1 MKIRC
6 LSTLGLLSLLA
17 RRGPKPGR
25 FRHSALALFWTLC
38 TVFPCAAAGLAE
50 DTPAPPVDIQAET
63 IFRGGYIVTV
73 DPKQPEVQ
81 ALAIAQGKII
91 AVGDEKTVMQR
102 RGTGTKVIDLQGKT
116 LMPGFVEP
124 HTHMMQTALDI
135 YMVEN
140 LSSFKVP
147 MNPGTIPQIQEDLK
161 KALKKV
167 PVGGW
172 LIAFGVDPSRANPF
186 MASLDATTLDAV
198 STKVPIFVLNQSGH
212 IAYVNHRAI
221 ELAGITPNTPNP
233 KGGVYERVGGGETG
247 ELTGVLQEGPAY
259 RAFQEKIKI
268 PTDGGVWLEAL
279 RQTYK
284 SVAEAGVTT
293 ATEMTLGAVTGSIS
307 QELDLLEGMGAE
319 LETPLRIRA
328 YVFADVITPEQPLK
342 IKPSHGK
349 NDLFKVIGIKFIAD
363 GSTQGL
369 TAALKE
375 PYLYPPNTPNRGT
388 LNYTDPAT
396 LFNAAK
402 DYLDLGWQLAIH
414 SNGDRTTDQVLW
426 VYSQLNRESAS
437 TGYPGPA
444 ELRCRIEHLTVTE
457 EDQLEQIKSLGLTP
471 SMTIGHVYFWG
482 YAFGATKEESGH
494 EPILGSPRAQ
504 RIDPSASLRKLGIR
518 FSFNS
523 DSPITPVAPLRYIST
538 AVTRLTQ
545 GGQGQGT
552 VKLFREGKDDQR
564 ISVDDAIRAVTID
577 AAYQLFLDDKIGSLE
592 VGKLADLVILD
603 QNPRAPD
610 MKPED
615 IMNIKVLSTYLS
627 GVEKY
632 RALTTSAH

>member
-1 MKIRC
+1 MMK
-6 LSTLGLLSLLA
+6 
-17 RRGPKPGR
+17 
-25 FRHSALALFWTLC
+25 
-38 TVFPCAAAGLAE
+38 
-50 DTPAPPVDIQAET
+50 
-63 IFRGGYIVTV
+63 
-73 DPKQPEVQ
+73 
-81 ALAIAQGKII
+81 
-91 AVGDEKTVMQR
+91 
-102 RGTGTKVIDLQGKT
+102 
-116 LMPGFVEP
+116 
-124 HTHMMQTALDI
+124 
-135 YMVEN
+135 N

-147 MNPGTIPQIQEDLK
+147 MNPGTIRQIRKDLK
-161 KALKKV
+161 EALKKV

-172 LIAFGVDPSRANPF
+172 LTAFGVDPSRATPF
-186 MASLDATTLDAV
+186 MASLDAKELDKV
-198 STKVPIFVLNQSGH
+198 QYPVPIKDQIPMFVLNQSGH

-221 ELAGITPNTPNP
+221 DLAGITPNTPNP
-233 KGGVYERVGGGETG
+233 DGGVYERVGGGQTG
-247 ELTGVLQEGPAY
+247 ELNGVLQEGPAY
-259 RAFQEKIKI
+259 LAFQKKIKT
-268 PTDGGVWLEAL
+268 PTDGVWLEAL

-307 QELDLLEGMGAE
+307 RELALLETMGAE
-319 LETPLRIRA
+319 LETQIRIRA
-328 YVFADVITPEQPLK
+328 YVFADVITPQQPLE
-342 IKPSHGK
+342 INPNHGK
-349 NDLFKVIGIKFIAD
+349 NDLFKVIGVKFIAD

-375 PYLYPPNTPNRGT
+375 PYRYQPVTPNPPNRGT
-388 LNYTDPAT
+388 LNYTDPDI

-402 DYLDLGWQLAIH
+402 QYLDLGWQLAIH
-414 SNGDRTTDQVLW
+414 SNGDRTTEQVLG
-426 VYSQLNRESAS
+426 VYSQLSAR
-437 TGYPGPA
+437 TGHPSPA

-482 YAFGATKEESGH
+482 YGFGATKEESHH

-504 RIDPSASLRKLGIR
+504 RIDPAASLLKRGIR

-545 GGQGQGT
+545 GGKGQKT
-552 VKLFREGKDDQR
+552 VELFSEGKDDQR

-592 VGKLADLVILD
+592 VGKQADLVMLE

-615 IMNIKVLSTYLS
+615 IMNIKVFSTYLS

-632 RALTTSAH
+632 RAPTTPAH